1 LPSRASPSNT
11 PRQSHRSHQAH
22 SAAAVTPPEAVI
34 PNPTPGA
41 IGASGE
47 PTARRTNKWIV
58 ALSVTFGTLMGAID
72 TSIVNVALSQI
83 RGAVGATVQEI
94 TWISTGFAIATVM
107 VMPLTAFLG
116 RLWGQKNVYMACLGL
131 FIAGSALCGLAW
143 SLPSLVIFRAL
154 QGFGAGALQ
163 PTEQAILRQTFPP
176 KEQATAMALFAM
188 AVMVGPAV
196 GPTLGGFIVDN
207 FHWSWIFYIN
217 VPIGLLGLFMVW
229 RFVEEPADL
238 KATRHAE
245 ATQTRKHVD
254 WAGIGLLWT
263 SLASLQFVLE
273 EGQADDWFESP
284 LIVWLTLLAGVA
296 LVAFVIR
303 ELTAPAPAVNLRLFR
318 DRTFT
323 SGNIVAAAMFAVMMS
338 GMFLLPLFMQEL
350 LGFTATQ
357 SGMALMPR
365 TLVMIVCM
373 PIVGRIYNRCP
384 PGLLGACGLIATGYG
399 QYMLGGLTLQS
410 NSSHVISAIMLQGAG
425 MSMMMVPLQ
434 TISLSTIPRHLL
446 ADATGLS
453 SLIRQLGGSVG
464 LAVFATLLSRYNVQ
478 IRSTLSAHVT
488 AERPEVLT
496 RLAQAQASFM
506 ARGFDLGTAREL
518 ALKLTSGSVAR
529 EAMVMA
535 FEKLFIVGA
544 LAFIVVL
551 PLLLTLRS
559 PKLASAAPAA
569 HLDME

>member
-1 LPSRASPSNT
+1 MKSATLAASRSNRMTSASLAA
-11 PRQSHRSHQAH
+11 PRS
-22 SAAAVTPPEAVI
+22 
-34 PNPTPGA
+34 
-41 IGASGE
+41 
-47 PTARRTNKWIV
+47 NKWIV

-131 FIAGSALCGLAW
+131 FIAGSALCGVAW
-143 SLPSLVIFRAL
+143 NLTSLVIFRAI

-188 AVMVGPAV
+188 AVMIGPAV

-207 FHWSWIFYIN
+207 FHWSWIFFIN
-217 VPIGLLGLFMVW
+217 VPVGILGLFMVW
-229 RFVEEPADL
+229 RFVEEPADI
-238 KATRHAE
+238 KAAIHAE
-245 ATQTRKHVD
+245 AVKQRKHMD
-254 WAGIGLLWT
+254 WAGIALLWT
-263 SLASLQFVLE
+263 ALGSLEYVLE
-273 EGQADDWFESP
+273 EGQAEDWFESP
-284 LIVWLTLLAGVA
+284 LIVGLSMVA
-296 LVAFVIR
+296 LFGGVAFVIR
-303 ELTAPAPAVNLRLFR
+303 ELTAKAPAVNLRLFK
-318 DRTFT
+318 DRTFA
-323 SGNIVAAAMFAVMMS
+323 SGTVVTALMFAVMMS

-365 TLVMIVCM
+365 TLVMMVFM
-373 PIVGRIYNRCP
+373 PIVGRIYNRFP
-384 PGLLGACGLIATGYG
+384 PWGLAAVGLICTGYG

-410 NSSHVISAIMLQGAG
+410 TSANVVSAIMLQGAG
-425 MSMMMVPLQ
+425 MSLMMVPIQ
-434 TISLSTIPRHLL
+434 TVVLSTIPRHHL

-453 SLIRQLGGSVG
+453 SLMRQMGGSVG

-478 IRSTLSAHVT
+478 IRATLAAHVV
-488 AERPEVLT
+488 AERPEVLG
-496 RLAQAQASFM
+496 RLLQTQSGLQ
-506 ARGFDLGTAREL
+506 ARGVDAGTAHEL
-518 ALKLTSGSVAR
+518 ALRMISGTVAR

-535 FEKLFIVGA
+535 FEKLFVVGA
-544 LAFIVVL
+544 LAFLVVL
-551 PLLLTLRS
+551 PLFLLLRA
-559 PKLASAAPAA
+559 PKRAPAA
-569 HLDME
+569 PIPHVEME